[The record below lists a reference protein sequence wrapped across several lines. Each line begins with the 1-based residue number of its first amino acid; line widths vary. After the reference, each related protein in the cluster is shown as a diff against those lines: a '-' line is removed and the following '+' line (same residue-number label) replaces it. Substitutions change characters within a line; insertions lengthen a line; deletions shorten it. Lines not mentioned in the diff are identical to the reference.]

1 MNQNII
7 RRNALL
13 AQRVI
18 QGLASRNMTG
28 YYAEDREAAL
38 KLALSLINDNPG
50 ERVNSIIWLSV
61 GVALVVIKLTVI
73 DKAIDPIVTS
83 INHYGHGW

>member
-1 MNQNII
+1 MAIVYAASGITEII
-7 RRNALL
+7 AYVEIAFVLCGVFL
-13 AQRVI
+13 FAFGFV
-18 QGLASRNMTG
+18 
-28 YYAEDREAAL
+28 

-83 INHYGHGW
+83 INQYGHGW

>member
-1 MNQNII
+1 MAIVYAASGITEII
-7 RRNALL
+7 AYVKIAFVLCGVFL
-13 AQRVI
+13 FAFGFV
-18 QGLASRNMTG
+18 
-28 YYAEDREAAL
+28 

-73 DKAIDPIVTS
+73 DKAIDPIITS
-83 INHYGHGW
+83 INQNGHGW